1 MQRAHD
7 LPFEYIEIT
16 SVWLRGKLGPISI
29 WSTPGGFR
37 GKQENESEW
46 QKNYEKTHGP
56 SLALAEMK
64 LSLPIRLAP
73 NECNILILPTS
84 LTPHAHTLTIS
95 SQICLYTDA
104 TRSAAD
110 RTNTCSF

>member
-1 MQRAHD
+1 LQRAHD

-37 GKQENESEW
+37 GKHEDESEW
-46 QKNYEKTHGP
+46 QKNYDKAHGP

-73 NECNILILPTS
+73 NECKILILPTS
-84 LTPHAHTLTIS
+84 LTPHAHT
-95 SQICLYTDA
+95 
-104 TRSAAD
+104 
-110 RTNTCSF
+110 NTL